1 MANEGYYDGTKLLS
15 IKDIKGERP
24 EIFMCTTNN
33 SAGKTT
39 YFSRLCVNRFLDSE
53 RKFMLI
59 NRFNYE
65 VDNVADKF
73 FKDIK
78 HLFFPNANMSS
89 KKRANG
95 IYHELFLDDIPC
107 GYAVALNSVDQLK
120 KYSHLFSD
128 TGCMFM
134 DEFISETD
142 HYCDNEINKF
152 RALHKLVARGRGE
165 MVRYVPVYMCANP
178 VTILNPYYTAMGI
191 SSRLTDQTKFLRGDG
206 FVLEIGYNEIAGK
219 AQKESGF
226 NRAFGDDA
234 YAKYTSEAVYLNDN
248 YSFVEKPEG
257 KSRYLATL
265 RYLGVDYGIREY
277 VEAGIIYCDNRPD
290 NTFPIKLTVTTKDHQ
305 VNYVML
311 KSNDLFLHN
320 MRWFFRKGCFR
331 FKDLKCKEAVL
342 KALAY

>member
-1 MANEGYYDGTKLLS
+1 MADKGFYDGTKLLS
-15 IKDIKGERP
+15 MKDINGEKP

-33 SAGKTT
+33 NAGKTT
-39 YFSRLCVNRFLDSE
+39 YFSRLLVNRFQDSE

-65 VDNVADKF
+65 VENVADKF

-78 HLFFPNANMSS
+78 ELFFPNNNMTS

-95 IYHELFLDDIPC
+95 IYHELFIDDIPC
-107 GYAVALNSVDQLK
+107 GYCVALNSVDQLK

-128 TGCMFM
+128 TGAMFM
-134 DEFISETD
+134 DEFISETN
-142 HYCDNEINKF
+142 HYCDDEVIKF

-178 VTILNPYYTAMGI
+178 VTMLNPYYTAMGI
-191 SSRLTDQTKFLRGDG
+191 SSRLTDETKFLKGDG
-206 FVLEIGYNEIAGK
+206 FVLEKGFNEAASQ
-219 AQKESGF
+219 AQKQSGF
-226 NRAFGDDA
+226 NRAFGDDM
-234 YAKYTSEAVYLNDN
+234 YNKFTTEAVYLNDN
-248 YSFVEKPEG
+248 YAFVEKPEG

-277 VEAGIIYCDNRPD
+277 AEAGIIYCDNRPD
-290 NTFPIKLTVTTKDHQ
+290 NTFPVKLTVTTKDHQ

-311 KSNDLFLHN
+311 KSNDIFLHN
-320 MRWFFRKGCFR
+320 MRYYFRKGCFR
-331 FKDLKCKEAVL
+331 FKDLRCKEAVL
-342 KALAY
+342 KALSY